1 MLKSDF
7 VSKISEKTNLSKSDV
22 LAIVDAFTDIV
33 IDTVKKED
41 IVQIKGFGTF
51 YSSLR
56 KERQGRNPKTGE
68 PVIIPSSFS
77 LKFKSSKMVKNNIN
91 NI

>member
-7 VSKISEKTNLSKSDV
+7 VSRISEKTNLPKANV
-22 LAIVDAFTDIV
+22 LAMVDAFADVI

-41 IVQIKGFGTF
+41 TVQIKGFGTF
-51 YSSLR
+51 YSTLR

-68 PVIIPSSFS
+68 SITIPSSFS
-77 LKFKSSKMVKNNIN
+77 LNFKASKIVKDNIN

>member
-7 VSKISEKTNLSKSDV
+7 VSRISEKTNLPKANV
-22 LAIVDAFTDIV
+22 LAMVDAFADVI

-41 IVQIKGFGTF
+41 TVQIKGFGTF
-51 YSSLR
+51 YSTLL

-68 PVIIPSSFS
+68 SITIPSSFS
-77 LKFKSSKMVKNNIN
+77 LNFKASKIVKDNIN